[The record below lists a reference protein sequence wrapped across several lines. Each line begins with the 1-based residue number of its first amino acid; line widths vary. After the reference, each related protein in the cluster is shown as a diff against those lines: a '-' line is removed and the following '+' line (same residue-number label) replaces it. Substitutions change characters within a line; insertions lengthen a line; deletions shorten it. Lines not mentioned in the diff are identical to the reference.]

1 MSYVEFKRIMDI
13 FLSFFLL
20 LFFLPIDLL
29 AAIAIKFESPQ
40 GPVFVEGSDRVGQ
53 NGRIFRLLK
62 LRSMVPNARYLQFHD
77 PRYKSYLKE
86 FKKSSYKLENDPLRT
101 KIGKFIVKYSLDET
115 PQFFNVLKGDMS
127 LIGPRPYYPDELDEQ
142 RKRYPQT
149 IRLINKALSVK
160 PGVTGKWQVSGR
172 SELNFDKRI
181 DLDADYAENMSLW
194 YDLKIL
200 FKTPFVM
207 LSGKGSGVK

>member
-1 MSYVEFKRIMDI
+1 
-13 FLSFFLL
+13 
-20 LFFLPIDLL
+20 
-29 AAIAIKFESPQ
+29 
-40 GPVFVEGSDRVGQ
+40 
-53 NGRIFRLLK
+53 
-62 LRSMVPNARYLQFHD
+62 MVPNARYLQFHD